1 MNIKTLICTAAGGV
15 GALFGTLFGVWSKDL
30 TVLTVFMG
38 IDLLT
43 GIIVA
48 AVFKK
53 SKKTESGALNSKVTY
68 KGILKKI
75 YELCL
80 VVIANMLDLYLGT
93 QFIRNG
99 VIYAFIL
106 NELLSI
112 VENAALMGIVSP
124 IINDAIDILKKDVKK

>member
-1 MNIKTLICTAAGGV
+1 MNIKTLICTAAGGI
-15 GALFGTLFGVWSKDL
+15 AAFFGMLFGVWSKDL

-68 KGILKKI
+68 KGIVKKI

-80 VVIANMLDLYLGT
+80 VVIANMLDVYLGT
-93 QFIRNG
+93 VFIRNG

-112 VENAALMGIVSP
+112 TENAALMGIVSP
-124 IINDAIDILKKDVKK
+124 QINDAIDILKKDVRK

>member
-1 MNIKTLICTAAGGV
+1 MNIKTLICTAAGGI
-15 GALFGTLFGVWSKDL
+15 AAFFGMLFGVWSKDL

-68 KGILKKI
+68 KGIVKKI

-80 VVIANMLDLYLGT
+80 VVIANMLDVYLGT
-93 QFIRNG
+93 AFIRNG

-112 VENAALMGIVSP
+112 TENAALMGIVSP
-124 IINDAIDILKKDVKK
+124 QINDAIDILKKDVRK